1 MSDFETL
8 EIVQSFNMATKGRT
22 LEIRNGALAHSA
34 LCERQSAMGIDY
46 ES

>member
-1 MSDFETL
+1 MSDFETM

-22 LEIRNGALAHSA
+22 LEMKNGALAHSA
-34 LCERQSAMGIDY
+34 MGERQSAMGIDY